1 MSESLSET
9 PGLPLSRSC
18 PFDPPDGYKR
28 LREEEPVSRVRFAD
42 GNEGWLLTK
51 FDDVRTFLLDT
62 RFSSNRNRAARTRH
76 THEKPKLPAGAMVS
90 MDPPEHTRYRRLLAG
105 QFTVRRVRQL
115 EPRIVEYVNGQLDEM
130 EAAGPGVDLVETFA
144 LPVPS
149 LVICDL
155 LGVPTRDR
163 HDFQKWAQTVL
174 NVDLPLDEVHRAKEK
189 LFDFITAL
197 VHEKAEHPQDDIIS
211 GLLHAPPEEQLTR
224 EEIIGISVLLLIA
237 GHESTSNMLS
247 IGAYA
252 LLRHPREL
260 AKLKADPS
268 LIDNAVEELL
278 RYLSIVHLEFI
289 RTATEEIEF
298 AGHLIKPGETVK
310 GSMVSA
316 NRDPDRY
323 PEPDVLDL
331 NRKDVH
337 HLTFGHGIH
346 QCIAQQLARVELRV
360 SFSLLF
366 SRFPTLRPA
375 IAPEDVRFKD
385 DSVAYGVKELP
396 VAWDVRKP

>member
-1 MSESLSET
+1 MSESQPEARN
-9 PGLPLSRSC
+9 LPLHRSC
-18 PFDPPDGYKR
+18 PFDPPDEYKR

-42 GNEGWLLTK
+42 GQEGWLLTK
-51 FDDVRTFLLDT
+51 FKDVRDFLLDS
-62 RFSSNRNRAARTRH
+62 RFSSDRNRAARTRH

-90 MDPPEHTRYRRLLAG
+90 MDPPEHTRYRRMLAG
-105 QFTVRRVRQL
+105 QFTVRRVREL
-115 EPRIVEYVNGQLDEM
+115 EPKIAGYVHQQLDAMAE
-130 EAAGPGVDLVETFA
+130 AGPGVDLVQTFA

-155 LGVPTRDR
+155 LGVPSRHR
-163 HDFQKWAQTVL
+163 HDFQRWAQTVL
-174 NVDLPLDEVHRAKEK
+174 NVDLPLAEVHRAKEQ
-189 LFDFITAL
+189 LFAFITDL
-197 VHEKAEHPQDDIIS
+197 VHEKQRHPHDDIIS
-211 GLLHAPPEEQLTR
+211 GLLHSPAEDRLTL
-224 EEIIGISVLLLIA
+224 EEIIGVSVLLLIA

-252 LLRHPREL
+252 LLRHPGEL
-260 AKLKADPS
+260 AKLRADPS

-289 RTATEEIEF
+289 RTATEEVEF
-298 AGHLIKPGETVK
+298 AGHLIRPGETVK

-316 NRDPDRY
+316 NRDSDRY
-323 PEPDVLDL
+323 PDPDVLDL
-331 NRKDVH
+331 ARKDVH

-360 SFSLLF
+360 SFGLLF
-366 SRFPTLRPA
+366 ARFPTLRPA
-375 IAPEDVRFKD
+375 IAPEEVRFKD

-396 VAWDVRKP
+396 VAW